1 MTRLPRSSFFP
12 RDTTSF
18 RAVEIS
24 SLRALSLSSL
34 EMGAVTGVLL
44 RAFRALALTHGSG
57 TSWVYLG
64 ATYAIGFVA
73 LFGLLALHVANFP
86 VRRWPKRVALFV
98 LAEWAAEMATSA
110 LLIALHRE
118 PLGSSGRATWDD
130 WPSLA
135 TRALLWRVGAVA
147 LFSLVLA
154 VVVQFVRSALDRR
167 RVPRPAHVTPND

>member
-24 SLRALSLSSL
+24 WLRALSLSSL

-86 VRRWPKRVALFV
+86 VRRWPWRVVLFV
-98 LAEWAAEMATSA
+98 LAEVATEMLVSAA
-110 LLIALHRE
+110 LIALGRE
-118 PLGSSGRATWDD
+118 PLGATGRATWAD
-130 WPSLA
+130 WPTLA
-135 TRALLWRVGAVA
+135 ARTLTFRAAAVGAFA
-147 LFSLVLA
+147 LVLA
-154 VVVQFVRSALDRR
+154 GVVQLVRLALGRR
-167 RVPRPAHVTPND
+167 RPARHAG